1 MAKRKRRTA
10 KKRDNHLK
18 ETLKFEL
25 SALVLLALAIIAI
38 AKLGAVGEALVLFF
52 RFWMGEWYM
61 LSLIGLVI
69 LSVYLMWKRTIPFFF
84 HIKLTGI
91 YFIVSAI
98 LLLSHVTLFHLLTND
113 GNFKNPSVIS
123 NTWEIFMME
132 VKGETSTIDLGG
144 GMIGAVL
151 FAMFHY
157 LFAETGTKIIA
168 FIFILIG
175 FILLTGKS
183 FGEFIAKIGITI
195 IEFSKGQWSAFQ
207 LDMEEWKQKKQ
218 EKREE
223 KRIQQQRERE
233 NRAASAA
240 AQPEIITPLQ
250 NTQDEIITPEPLI
263 SSFADR
269 AYPDEEPQKA
279 KRRK

>member
-18 ETLKFEL
+18 ETLQFEL
-25 SALVLLALAIIAI
+25 SALVLLALAIISI
-38 AKLGAVGEALVLFF
+38 AKLGAVGKAIVLFF

-84 HIKLTGI
+84 HIKLVGI

-113 GNFKNPSVIS
+113 GKFKNPSVIS

-132 VKGETSTIDLGG
+132 VKGETSTTDLGG

-168 FIFILIG
+168 FMFIIIG

-183 FGEFIAKIGITI
+183 FGEFIGK
-195 IEFSKGQWSAFQ
+195 
-207 LDMEEWKQKKQ
+207 
-218 EKREE
+218 
-223 KRIQQQRERE
+223 
-233 NRAASAA
+233 N
-240 AQPEIITPLQ
+240 
-250 NTQDEIITPEPLI
+250 
-263 SSFADR
+263 
-269 AYPDEEPQKA
+269 
-279 KRRK
+279 